1 MKGSKFKRI
10 IMVGMMVASTAVN
23 TLAGNIPKVNL
34 NGDKVLLQQ
43 SPFIENGRTY
53 IPLRAVS
60 ENMGATVKWDGS
72 SQTITINNEKTTV
85 VCQIGNNVAHVNKDE
100 VKLDAPPKLK
110 YGSTYVPLRFTADC
124 LGAEVK
130 YDKASNTIDIAYQ
143 VPEKYGVKYVDGR
156 AVRTTN
162 LPKNAKDFSYILEGV
177 PNEMYEIKAE
187 YQYKNNAVEGKNYIR
202 PVNIET
208 DSFYSEEN
216 VQKWKE
222 IIEKN
227 LDLKFN
233 IDYKTI
239 DSKWAKEMTST
250 YIACQKIGEGN
261 YEKYLKYTSDYVKYV
276 KDNKLQIEGD
286 FYVEPSI
293 CYNSDGAIYMRAW
306 VKFTIKDS
314 KDGKAELFENR
325 ANKLNESRTY
335 EGYVDIAL
343 GTNNGNS
350 RGQDLGILKDNVSGK
365 PSIKEKKEV
374 NVELKTYN
382 SNLNVNNQRM
392 ANDKEVITC
401 RD

>member
-1 MKGSKFKRI
+1 MRENRFKKI
-10 IMVGMMVASTAVN
+10 ILMGIMIASTTVN
-23 TLAGNIPKVNL
+23 TLAGNIPKVNM

-72 SQTITINNEKTTV
+72 SQTITINNDKTTV
-85 VCQIGNNVAHVNKDE
+85 VCQIGNNIAHVNKDE

-143 VPEKYGVKYVDGR
+143 LPEKSGVKYIDGR

-162 LPKNAKDFSYILEGV
+162 LPNNAKDFSYILEGI
-177 PNEMYEIKAE
+177 PNEMYEVKPI
-187 YQYKNNAVEGKNYIR
+187 YQYSNKMVEGVDFIKPI
-202 PVNIET
+202 NIYT

-216 VQKWKE
+216 IQKWKE

-233 IDYKTI
+233 VDYKTI
-239 DSKWAKEMTST
+239 DETWAKEMTST
-250 YIACQKIGEGN
+250 YMACQKQGEG
-261 YEKYLKYTSDYVKYV
+261 YYDRYLADAKEYVKYI
-276 KDNKLQIEGD
+276 KSNKIIIEGD

-293 CYNSDGAIYMRAW
+293 CYMSDGAMYMRAW
-306 VKFTIKDS
+306 VRFTVKESQIE
-314 KDGKAELFENR
+314 KAELYQKNP
-325 ANKLNESRTY
+325 NELSVGKIY
-335 EGYVDIAL
+335 NGFADIGL

-350 RGQDLGILKDNVSGK
+350 KGQDLGIVRDNVSGTID
-365 PSIKEKKEV
+365 IKVEKSTIGSKKSKLTQVSLQNNKKLEEV
-374 NVELKTYN
+374 E
-382 SNLNVNNQRM
+382 R
-392 ANDKEVITC
+392 I
-401 RD
+401 